1 MEVILLE
8 RIEKLGQMGDE
19 VNVKDGYARNF
30 LLPRKK
36 ALRATDQNR
45 ARFAERRVD
54 LEARNLDLRGE
65 AEAVAVKL
73 DGKAC
78 SLLRQ
83 AGENGQLYGSVT
95 IRDIADALVDVGFKV
110 DRRQVVLD
118 APIKSLGVFPVR
130 IALHPEVAA
139 TVSVSVAR
147 SKEEAAQQIQATA
160 GEGDEVVTAEAF
172 FETKELAEE
181 AVSELSETSEEEDGD
196 EGRTKS
202 ALESA
207 PDTAAEAATT
217 ESDTSET

>member
-8 RIEKLGQMGDE
+8 RVEKLGQMGDE
-19 VNVKDGYARNF
+19 VSVRDGYARNF
-30 LLPRKK
+30 LLPQKK
-36 ALRATDQNR
+36 ALRATDDNR
-45 ARFAERRVD
+45 ARFAEQRVD
-54 LEARNLDLRGE
+54 LEARNLDLCKE

-95 IRDIADALVDVGFKV
+95 IRDIADALIEIGFKV

-147 SKEEAAQQIQATA
+147 SKEEAAQQIEAS
-160 GEGDEVVTAEAF
+160 GSEDDEVVAAEAF

-181 AVSELSETSEEEDGD
+181 AVSELSETSEEEAGD
-196 EGRTKS
+196 EEAKE
-202 ALESA
+202 AKSA
-207 PDTAAEAATT
+207 PDKGDEPDTT
-217 ESDTSET
+217 ES

>member
-8 RIEKLGQMGDE
+8 RVEKLGQMGDE

-30 LLPRKK
+30 LLPQKK
-36 ALRATDQNR
+36 ALRATADNR
-45 ARFAERRVD
+45 ARFAEQRVD
-54 LEARNLDLRGE
+54 LEARNLDLRKE

-73 DGKAC
+73 DGKSC

-95 IRDIADALVDVGFKV
+95 IRDIADALGEVGFKV
-110 DRRQVVLD
+110 DRRQVALD
-118 APIKSLGVFPVR
+118 SPIKSLGVFAVR

-160 GEGDEVVTAEAF
+160 GGADEVVAAEAF

-181 AVSELSETSEEEDGD
+181 AVSELSETSAEEAGD
-196 EGRTKS
+196 EETKE
-202 ALESA
+202 AKSA
-207 PDTAAEAATT
+207 PDKGDTPDKT
-217 ESDTSET
+217 ESETAES